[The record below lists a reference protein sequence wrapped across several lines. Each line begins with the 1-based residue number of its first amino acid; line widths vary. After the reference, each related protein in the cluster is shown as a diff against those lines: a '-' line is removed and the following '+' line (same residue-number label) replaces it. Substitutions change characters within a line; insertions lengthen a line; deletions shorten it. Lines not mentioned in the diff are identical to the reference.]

1 MADWLLE
8 NYLWIKALHI
18 IAVIAFM
25 AGMLYLPRLFIY
37 HVDAPVGSPQ
47 SEAFKVMERRLLR
60 IIINPA
66 FCAALLFGGLMIW
79 ANPTLFSD
87 GWFHAK
93 LGLLIVM
100 GGVHGV
106 FSKWRRLFAED
117 RNTKSAK
124 FFRVWNEVPTVLMI
138 LIVILAVVKPF

>member
-1 MADWLLE
+1 MADWLLD
-8 NYLWIKALHI
+8 YYVWIKALHI
-18 IAVIAFM
+18 IAVISFM
-25 AGMLYLPRLFIY
+25 AGMLYLPRLYIY

-47 SEAFKVMERRLLR
+47 SETFKIMERRLLR
-60 IIINPA
+60 VIINPA
-66 FCAALLFGGLMIW
+66 FFAALLFGGLMLW
-79 ANPTLFSD
+79 ANPSLMSD

-93 LGLLIVM
+93 LGLLVLM

-138 LIVILAVVKPF
+138 AIVLLAVAKPF